1 MVEYAVKTPPH
12 HATWQEF
19 LDVWRVVDECDVF
32 AQAWTFDHFY
42 SLGGDMYPGSGDSLG
57 PCLESWTMLAA
68 LAQATSRVRI
78 GSMVNAMHFR
88 HPALT
93 AKMAA
98 TLDVISG
105 GRLDLGLGAGW
116 NLEESEAF
124 GIELGTVKERLDR
137 FEEGVE
143 VIIRLLSQEV
153 TDFEG
158 RYYKITDARC
168 EPKGIQRPHPPVLIG
183 GGGRRRTLAIVA
195 KWAQKWDGGF
205 RSVPEWLEINE
216 ALVGH
221 CEALGRNP
229 SEIFRTVHIPWELG
243 ADPSRL
249 REEASAF
256 GEAGVDQVIFNMQGP
271 PLTSEVEKLG
281 AELSGR

>member
-1 MVEYAVKTPPH
+1 MVEYAIKTPPH
-12 HATWQEF
+12 HATWHEF
-19 LDVWRVVDECDVF
+19 LDVWRVTDECEAY
-32 AQAWTFDHFY
+32 AQAWNFDHFY
-42 SLGGDMYPGSGDSLG
+42 SLGGAMYPGSGDSYG

-68 LAQATSRVRI
+68 LAQATSRIRI
-78 GSMVNAMHFR
+78 GCMVNAMHYR
-88 HPALT
+88 HPGVT

-98 TLDVISG
+98 TLDIISE

-116 NLEESEAF
+116 HVEESAAY
-124 GIELGTVKERLDR
+124 GIELGTVTERLDR

-143 VIIRLLSQEV
+143 VIVRLLSQEV
-153 TDFEG
+153 TDFDG
-158 RYYKITDARC
+158 QYYKITDARC

-183 GGGRRRTLAIVA
+183 GGGRTRTLAVVA

-205 RSVPEWLEINE
+205 RSVAEWQDTNE

-221 CEALGRNP
+221 CEALGRDP
-229 SEIFRTVHIPWELG
+229 SEIFRTVHVGWEPG

-249 REEASAF
+249 ADEAAAF

-271 PLTSEVEKLG
+271 ASTTEVEKLG
-281 AELSGR
+281 VELSGR

>member
-19 LDVWRVVDECDVF
+19 LDVWRVTDECEAY
-32 AQAWTFDHFY
+32 AQAWNFDHFY
-42 SLGGDMYPGSGDSLG
+42 SLGGDMYPGRGDSRG

-68 LAQATSRVRI
+68 LAQATSRIRI

-88 HPALT
+88 HPAVT
-93 AKMAA
+93 AKMAT
-98 TLDVISG
+98 TLDIISD

-116 NLEESEAF
+116 NLEESDAY
-124 GIELGTVKERLDR
+124 GIELGTVTERLDR

-168 EPKGIQRPHPPVLIG
+168 EPKGIQHPHLPVLIG
-183 GGGRRRTLAIVA
+183 GGGRKRTLAIVA

-205 RSVPEWLEINE
+205 RSVLEWQDTNE

-221 CEALGRNP
+221 CEAIGRDP
-229 SEIFRTVHIPWELG
+229 SEIFRTVHIPWESG
-243 ADPSRL
+243 ADPSQL
-249 REEASAF
+249 RDEAAAF
-256 GEAGVDQVIFNMQGP
+256 GEVGVDQVIFNMQGP
-271 PLTSEVEKLG
+271 PSTAQVEKLG
-281 AELSGR
+281 VELSGR

>member
-19 LDVWRVVDECDVF
+19 LDVWRAIDECEAY

-42 SLGGDMYPGSGDSLG
+42 SLGGDMYPGIGDSHG
-57 PCLESWTMLAA
+57 SCLESWTMLAA
-68 LAQATSRVRI
+68 LAQATSRIRI
-78 GSMVNAMHFR
+78 GSMVNAMHYR
-88 HPALT
+88 HPAVT

-98 TLDVISG
+98 TLDVISE

-116 NLEESEAF
+116 NLEESDAY
-124 GIELGTVKERLDR
+124 GIGLGTVKERLDR

-143 VIIRLLSQEV
+143 VIVRLLSQEV

-183 GGGRRRTLAIVA
+183 GGGRTRTLAIVA

-205 RSVPEWLEINE
+205 RSVSEWQDTNE

-221 CEALGRNP
+221 CEAIGRDS
-229 SEIFRTVHIPWELG
+229 SEILRTVHVPWEPG
-243 ADPSRL
+243 ADPSQL
-249 REEASAF
+249 RDEAAAF

-271 PLTSEVEKLG
+271 PSTAEVEKLG
-281 AELSGR
+281 AELSRR